1 MKIKKK
7 RSSRIQSKLI
17 KYIWI
22 CVIPLI
28 ILFSI
33 AIARLYVYYQ
43 EYDLLVRNITSAN
56 EYNMSFK
63 QSMDEMMYRII
74 IGSAN
79 WTNAV
84 EKLEDE
90 DPKALISEAVTHF
103 EELKS
108 KTTEENVRTD
118 LTALIKLLGILDER
132 VDDILKNVE
141 EGGHYDE
148 NMEMLDMNIRTL
160 TSLIQEDIQ
169 KYIYDEAH
177 NMEMLRRQVASSLLN
192 TIRIIIVTLLVI
204 LAAIFFLSRRLSERI
219 TEPITE
225 LVSATERFAS
235 GDFTVSYQ
243 LSSNDE
249 METLADS
256 FNSMVKE
263 IENLIEDI
271 HREQEISK
279 DAELRLLQEQINP
292 HFLYNTL
299 DAIVWAAEAGENQK
313 AIQIIKELSS
323 FFRISLSKGR
333 SQITIR
339 DEREHIKNYLEI
351 QRYRYQDIL
360 DYEIDISEDILGYN
374 IQKLTLQPVVEN
386 AIYHGIKNK
395 RGGGKIR
402 VEGYLVEDRPEE
414 IEFRIIDN
422 GIGMKEEELERLREL
437 ISGKKEVA
445 LQAGA
450 DEAGAGSEL
459 SVSPVSKEVNGF
471 GMANVEKRIEM
482 MYGSGYGMTVDSTYG
497 EGTTVTIRIPVVKE
511 ETEVM

>member
-1 MKIKKK
+1 MKAEKK
-7 RSSRIQSKLI
+7 RGSKIQSKLI

-33 AIARLYVYYQ
+33 AIIRLYGFYQ

-79 WTNAV
+79 WTNAD
-84 EKLEDE
+84 EKLEDD
-90 DPKALISEAVTHF
+90 DPKALIAEAKEHF
-103 EELKS
+103 IQLRE
-108 KTTEENVRTD
+108 KTTEDNVRAD
-118 LTALIKLLGILDER
+118 LTALIRLLEILDER
-132 VDDILKNVE
+132 VEDILKNVE

-169 KYIYDEAH
+169 KYIYDEAQ

-192 TIRIIIVTLLVI
+192 TIRIMIIVLIIILVVI
-204 LAAIFFLSRRLSERI
+204 YFLSRRLSERI

-225 LVSATERFAS
+225 LVGMTEKFAG
-235 GDFTVSYQ
+235 GDFTVSYHPDRD
-243 LSSNDE
+243 DE
-249 METLADS
+249 MKTLADS

-263 IENLIEDI
+263 IENLVEDI
-271 HREQEISK
+271 HREQENAK

-299 DAIVWAAEAGENQK
+299 DAIIWMTEAGENKK
-313 AIQIIKELSS
+313 AIQIIQELSS
-323 FFRISLSKGR
+323 FFRISLSKGE
-333 SQITIR
+333 SEITIR
-339 DEREHIKNYLEI
+339 NEREHVKNYLEI

-360 DYEIDISEDILGYN
+360 DYEIDISDDILDYH
-374 IQKLTLQPVVEN
+374 IQKLTLQPIVEN

-395 RGGGKIR
+395 RGGGKIT
-402 VEGYLVEDRPEE
+402 VEGYLSNRDEKSEGDVSGT
-414 IEFRIIDN
+414 IIFKIKDS
-422 GIGMKEEELERLREL
+422 GIGMNEEELDKT
-437 ISGKKEVA
+437 S
-445 LQAGA
+445 
-450 DEAGAGSEL
+450 
-459 SVSPVSKEVNGF
+459 
-471 GMANVEKRIEM
+471 
-482 MYGSGYGMTVDSTYG
+482 
-497 EGTTVTIRIPVVKE
+497 
-511 ETEVM
+511 